1 MHNARCSDGYRNRIY
16 PDLHAVFMSCKR
28 IGREDYLR
36 NAEELA
42 PWLLGKILCH
52 RVDGTVIRAKIT
64 ETECYLGENDTACHA
79 SKGKTKRNAP
89 MYFEGGHLYVYL
101 CYGMHSLINIVSGE
115 KNSPEAVLI
124 RGVEGAS
131 GPGKASKLMQI
142 DTAFTGIDLC
152 DAENIWLEDDG
163 SVVKHTVSKRI
174 GIDYAKEEDRNR
186 LWRFIAKTNK

>member
-1 MHNARCSDGYRNRIY
+1 
-16 PDLHAVFMSCKR
+16 MSKKR
-28 IGREDYLR
+28 IKRTCYLK

-42 PWLLGKILCH
+42 PWLLGKIICH
-52 RVDGTVIRAKIT
+52 RVGEEIIRAKIT

-101 CYGMHSLINIVSGE
+101 CYGIHSLINVVSGE
-115 KNSPEAVLI
+115 ENSPEAVLI

-131 GPGKASKLMQI
+131 GPGRASKLLKI
-142 DTAFTGIDLC
+142 DTSHTGLDLC
-152 DAENIWLEDDG
+152 TCDAVWLEDDG
-163 SVVKHTVSKRI
+163 SCAEYTVSKRI

-186 LWRFIAKTNK
+186 LWRFIVKNS